1 MVINRYIL
9 CIKSLSMEDM
19 RYVVEKVASKTDFG
33 GLSEDCLI
41 PQLYRPITLVFVP
54 SKKYVYQSLGVT
66 TYKDEKALVYS
77 YGTNGYGL
85 DQLLKDIEEAK
96 KVVTFEEGL
105 KRRYNRQIKRKTKRI
120 NNLLEQDKRGYG
132 WHELGYLQGVV
143 TTLEDVL
150 DDLEERQ

>member
-1 MVINRYIL
+1 M
-9 CIKSLSMEDM
+9 
-19 RYVVEKVASKTDFG
+19 
-33 GLSEDCLI
+33 
-41 PQLYRPITLVFVP
+41 
-54 SKKYVYQSLGVT
+54 
-66 TYKDEKALVYS
+66 YS
-77 YGTNGYGL
+77 YGTDGDGL

-96 KVVTFEEGL
+96 KVTTFEEGL